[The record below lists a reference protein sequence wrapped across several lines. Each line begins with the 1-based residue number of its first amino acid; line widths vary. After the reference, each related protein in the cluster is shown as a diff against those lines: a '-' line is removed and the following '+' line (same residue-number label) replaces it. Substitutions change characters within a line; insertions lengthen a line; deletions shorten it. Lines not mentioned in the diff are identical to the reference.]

1 VNRYAGLFLA
11 IALVWILQL
20 GFSLLQTRRFHKRV
34 FQLRKEGNQTSVG
47 MSGSTWKRK
56 VYGVLVVDEARTIL
70 RAEKLSGFTV
80 FASLQP
86 VPELG
91 GKPMSVLDQ
100 DEPVAGLNEKLWK
113 AFQNAAGFIKNKD
126 SRSGD
131 A

>member
-1 VNRYAGLFLA
+1 MNRYAGLFLA

-20 GFSLLQTRRFHKRV
+20 ALSLLQTRRFHRRV
-34 FQLRKEGNQTSVG
+34 SQLRQEGNQTSVG

-56 VYGVLVVDEARTIL
+56 VYGVLVVNEDRTIL

-80 FASLQP
+80 FANLQP

-91 GKPMSVLDQ
+91 GKPMSVLDREQ
-100 DEPVAGLNEKLWK
+100 PIEGVNEKLWK

>member
-1 VNRYAGLFLA
+1 MNRYAGLFLA

-20 GFSLLQTRRFHKRV
+20 ALSLLQTRRFHKRV

-47 MSGSTWKRK
+47 MSGSTWKQK
-56 VYGVLVVDEARTIL
+56 VYGVLVINQDRTIL

-80 FASLQP
+80 FANLRP

-91 GKPMSVLDQ
+91 GKPMSVLDR
-100 DEPVAGLNEKLWK
+100 DEPLPGINEKVWK

>member
-1 VNRYAGLFLA
+1 MNRYAGLFLA

-20 GFSLLQTRRFHKRV
+20 ALSLLQTRRFHKRV

-56 VYGVLVVDEARTIL
+56 VYGVLVVNQDRTIL

-80 FASLQP
+80 FANLRP

-91 GKPMSVLDQ
+91 GKPMSVLDR
-100 DEPVAGLNEKLWK
+100 DEPLPGINEKVWK